1 MTRPTGGHRQSL
13 YAGVSVNP
21 EMVIGQPTIDTVLPR
36 FQQFAEDT
44 ILVAHNA
51 AFDMRFLQM
60 KEEQTAV
67 RFINPVLD
75 TLLLSAIVH
84 PAHEDHNLEAIAQ
97 RLGVRVL
104 GRHTAMGDAVAT
116 GELFLKLLPL
126 LAEKGIYRL
135 KDALEASKK
144 TYYARMKF

>member
-1 MTRPTGGHRQSL
+1 VQIHGI
-13 YAGVSVNP
+13 NP

-135 KDALEASKK
+135 KDAIEASKQ